1 MKGAWGETPLS
12 YNFFQNP
19 LIKTDTPPWVSPQ
32 VKLKPPYL
40 KNTLPPIEK

>member
-12 YNFFQNP
+12 YNFFQTP
-19 LIKTDTPPWVSPQ
+19 LLKLIHPHGCPPGKIKA
-32 VKLKPPYL
+32 PYL